1 MALTQRSRTALYQGL
16 TQLIQDDQAVEEM
29 LSYFP
34 SRDVEEPVTKEFVR
48 AEFATVRA
56 EIAELRGELH
66 SEISGL
72 RGELH
77 SEISRLRGELHSEI
91 SGLHSEIS
99 GLRDELRTE
108 ISGLRAEHAGLRSEL
123 DTQVSGLRAEM
134 HAGFRRMT
142 VTVYTSM
149 VTTAGVVI
157 AANAAL

>member
-48 AEFATVRA
+48 AEIAEVRA
-56 EIAELRGELH
+56 EMAELRAEMAEMRADLH
-66 SEISGL
+66 
-72 RGELH
+72 
-77 SEISRLRGELHSEI
+77 
-91 SGLHSEIS
+91 
-99 GLRDELRTE
+99 T
-108 ISGLRAEHAGLRSEL
+108 
-123 DTQVSGLRAEM
+123 EM

-142 VTVYTSM
+142 VAIYSSM
-149 VTTAGVVI
+149 IATAGVVI